1 MDRMIYAGT
10 DAPRA
15 LPRAAFLRGLAVF
28 AIVAQLALNAS
39 AWFLPLFSQFS
50 AIGDYM
56 SELVLGRHGWVQTVA
71 FAIAGAGTLGLAWAL
86 SITTRGAPGS
96 TAGSVLVA
104 LNGIGLLLAALF
116 QTDRVDGALNWAS
129 FSPHMMVH
137 TGGALVSLFGI
148 AAAMWVFARTFRRPP
163 PWHGL
168 ARWSAIFGV
177 VTVVLLLAQQI
188 EGPMI
193 GLLQRMLVGTISL
206 WQIMVALRIRAIA
219 SGRFA
224 AQPQLTGATAP

>member
-1 MDRMIYAGT
+1 MDRVISARA

-15 LPRAAFLRGLAVF
+15 LPRAALLRGLAGF

-39 AWFLPLFSQFS
+39 AWLLPRFSQFS
-50 AIGDYM
+50 AIGNYT
-56 SELVLGRHGWVQTVA
+56 SELVLGRHGWVQTLA
-71 FAIAGAGTLGLAWAL
+71 FALAGAGTLGLAWAL
-86 SITTRGAPGS
+86 SITTRGAFGS
-96 TAGSVLVA
+96 WAGSVLVA

-116 QTDRVDGALNWAS
+116 QTDRVDGPLNWAA

-137 TGGALVSLFGI
+137 TGGALVSLIGI
-148 AAAMWVFARTFRRPP
+148 AAAMWVFARTFRRLP
-163 PWHGL
+163 PWHEL
-168 ARWSAIFGV
+168 ARWSAIFGA
-177 VTVVLLLAQQI
+177 VTVILLLAQQI

-206 WQIMVALRIRAIA
+206 WQIMIALRIRAIA

-224 AQPQLTGATAP
+224 SQPQATGAAAP